1 GPKVTVRRRP
11 QHAGP
16 KSLVAAARVADTARM
31 QHHGHEVAQS
41 NGFTNLDERGCLALL
56 DSERIGHLGLTAGA
70 LPVVTPI
77 RYRLVGRSVVFA
89 SEDGAKLKSARR
101 NAVACVEIAG
111 TDEATGTDWTVLA
124 TGRLRE
130 ITDPSTV
137 SPDGGASL
145 PPWGL
150 ATADHLCALDI
161 ELLSG
166 SRSKVR

>member
-1 GPKVTVRRRP
+1 MQNKAHKVVQT
-11 QHAGP
+11 Q
-16 KSLVAAARVADTARM
+16 
-31 QHHGHEVAQS
+31 
-41 NGFTNLDERGCLALL
+41 GFSILDEPGCLALL
-56 DSERIGHLGLTAGA
+56 KSEPIGHLGLTSGA

-89 SEDGAKLKSARR
+89 TEDGAKLNSARR

-111 TDEATGTDWTVLA
+111 SDDATGTDWTVLA

-130 ITDPSTV
+130 ITDSSSV
-137 SPDGGASL
+137 SSDGGVSL
-145 PPWGL
+145 QPWGL

-166 SRSKVR
+166 ARSKRR

>member
-1 GPKVTVRRRP
+1 
-11 QHAGP
+11 
-16 KSLVAAARVADTARM
+16 M
-31 QHHGHEVAQS
+31 QHQAHSVTKPE
-41 NGFTNLDERGCLALL
+41 GFSILDEPGCLALL
-56 DSERIGHLGLTAGA
+56 ESERIGHLGLTSGA

-89 SEDGAKLKSARR
+89 TEGGAKLNSARR

-111 TDEATGTDWTVLA
+111 TDDATGADWTVLA

-130 ITDPSTV
+130 ITDAAAV
-137 SPDGGASL
+137 SSDGGVSL
-145 PPWGL
+145 QPWGL

-166 SRSKVR
+166 ARSRRR